1 MIGPLEE
8 INGKDLLKLYGI
20 VSQPRQDQ
28 SSV

>member
-8 INGKDLLKLYGI
+8 INGKDLLELYGI